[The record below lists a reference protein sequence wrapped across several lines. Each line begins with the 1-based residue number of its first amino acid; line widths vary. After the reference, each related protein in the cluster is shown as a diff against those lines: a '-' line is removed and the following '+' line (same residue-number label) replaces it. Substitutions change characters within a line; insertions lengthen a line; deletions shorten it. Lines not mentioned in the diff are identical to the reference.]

1 MGQQQQQQQFYFT
14 QMVFPS
20 LQIEEMSELV
30 MRKKKN
36 PAFSFFWRLLLSYP
50 LSYQGILC
58 HVKQLE
64 LSRLR

>member
-30 MRKKKN
+30 MRKKKK
-36 PAFSFFWRLLLSYP
+36 PCFLFLLETLVVISFVLSGNSLP
-50 LSYQGILC
+50 C
-58 HVKQLE
+58 
-64 LSRLR
+64 

>member
-30 MRKKKN
+30 MRKKTTT
-36 PAFSFFWRLLLSYP
+36 LLS
-50 LSYQGILC
+50 LSFGDSCCHILC
-58 HVKQLE
+58 LIRE
-64 LSRLR
+64 FFAMLSN